1 MDANEFINLLKN
13 PEKVE
18 GKSVEELKKLAAEY
32 PYSQPVQLLYA
43 IRLSQSSEYLFN
55 RQLGKTSI
63 LTDDRSVL
71 FDLFEREADEAV
83 EGNLELSLDEK
94 LQKEFNIEERKPER
108 DETIFPKD
116 PVEQKLVHPPKPVVP
131 EPKPEVPPKVE
142 IPVAKSEE
150 KPEPKSVGPKP
161 DLSKLSPAERV
172 KAILEENRR
181 LREEFAG
188 RKSGEPIP
196 EPAKPMVEEKAPEP
210 EIEETPIVEEPAPII
225 EPVQEIEKEPE
236 EDVAIEEALAE
247 ETPETIA
254 ETQEVEEL
262 AVPVFTIEEEKP
274 EPVFEIGGDDFLN
287 EEIDQEEVF
296 EETPE
301 EAEDEVEVS
310 FEPEIKSEAPEEK
323 EDGFVKS
330 AHSFGGWLKHLSDP
344 IKKTEPEKTEQAE
357 EKPSLDEK
365 INLLD
370 KFVEKLPEL
379 KQKARFQVKAE
390 PPKEKINMNR
400 LMDDNDDGSM
410 VTETLAR
417 VYIKQKHYD
426 KAIKAYEIMKLKYP
440 EKSSFFADQI
450 SEIKKLSNSK

>member
-94 LQKEFNIEERKPER
+94 LQKEFNIEERKLEK

-116 PVEQKLVHPPKPVVP
+116 PVEQKLVHPPKPVVA

-142 IPVAKSEE
+142 IPISKEEE
-150 KPEPKSVGPKP
+150 KPEPKSVTPKP

-196 EPAKPMVEEKAPEP
+196 EPVKPVVEEKAPEP
-210 EIEETPIVEEPAPII
+210 EIEERSIVEEPNAIVEPAQEKEAEVQEDVVEESII
-225 EPVQEIEKEPE
+225 E
-236 EDVAIEEALAE
+236 
-247 ETPETIA
+247 ETSESVA
-254 ETQEVEEL
+254 ETQEEEEL
-262 AVPVFTIEEEKP
+262 EIPVFTIEEEKP
-274 EPVFEIGGDDFLN
+274 EPVFEIGEDYFFN
-287 EEIDQEEVF
+287 EEIEQEEIL

-301 EAEDEVEVS
+301 EVEDEIEVS
-310 FEPEIKSEAPEEK
+310 FEQEIKSEAPEEK

-330 AHSFGGWLKHLSDP
+330 AHSFGGWLKHLRDP
-344 IKKTEPEKTEQAE
+344 IKKSEPEKTEQAE

>member
-43 IRLSQSSEYLFN
+43 VRLSQSSEYLFN

-94 LQKEFNIEERKPER
+94 LQKEFNIEERESEK
-108 DETIFPKD
+108 DETTFPKD
-116 PVEQKLVHPPKPVVP
+116 RVEQKMVHPPKPVVP

-142 IPVAKSEE
+142 TPIAKEE
-150 KPEPKSVGPKP
+150 TKLEPKPAAPKP

-188 RKSGEPIP
+188 KKRGEPIP
-196 EPAKPMVEEKAPEP
+196 EAPKPEVKEKTPEL
-210 EIEETPIVEEPAPII
+210 EIEEAPIVEEPVVAV
-225 EPVQEIEKEPE
+225 EPFQETVEEPKAE
-236 EDVAIEEALAE
+236 EVIEEQISEKIE
-247 ETPETIA
+247 ETE
-254 ETQEVEEL
+254 EQTQELIEVNI
-262 AVPVFTIEEEKP
+262 PVFTIEEEKQ
-274 EPVFEIGGDDFLN
+274 EPVFEIGEDDFST
-287 EEIDQEEVF
+287 EEV
-296 EETPE
+296 EEEKTPE
-301 EAEDEVEVS
+301 EVNDEVEIS
-310 FEPEIKSEAPEEK
+310 FGPEITAKAPKEEK
-323 EDGFVKS
+323 EDSAKN
-330 AHSFGGWLKHLSDP
+330 AHSFGGWLRHLSSSAKDAESED
-344 IKKTEPEKTEQAE
+344 IEPDE

-379 KQKARFQVKAE
+379 KQKARFQVKKE
-390 PPKEKINMNR
+390 PAKENINMNR

-440 EKSSFFADQI
+440 EKSGFFADQI